1 LGATVQQKGAG
12 RPLLADR
19 VFFAP
24 EGRHRGAAACGRGY
38 GVSPKRIAN
47 NMATASAVNSS
58 RVCVG
63 DIDHMG
69 G

>member
-1 LGATVQQKGAG
+1 MPVSVTLSN
-12 RPLLADR
+12 
-19 VFFAP
+19 
-24 EGRHRGAAACGRGY
+24 Y